1 MGPTADAWLQC
12 TSLFS
17 ICRFGT
23 DSAHASSESL
33 MLRFVW
39 KALVPRASF
48 ATRMRPVY
56 TDRERSLTTPLK
68 SRLLVVS
75 GAACSW
81 KVR

>member
-1 MGPTADAWLQC
+1 
-12 TSLFS
+12 
-17 ICRFGT
+17 
-23 DSAHASSESL
+23 

-39 KALVPRASF
+39 NALVPRASL

-75 GAACSW
+75 GAAWSW